1 MGIDLQTKIAALLD
15 EYPQLEGALMELS
28 PAFSK
33 LQNPVLRRTVAKVAT
48 LQQAAQI
55 AGISPAEMVQTLRK
69 AAGLID
75 KEVDS
80 MDRDSESEPQPNWF
94 DENKITIRFDARPML
109 DAGNSPMQEILRISK
124 ILGSGDILELKAP
137 FKPIPIMDLLVSK
150 GFDAWYSDGKAYFI
164 KSRR

>member
-1 MGIDLQTKIAALLD
+1 MGIDLQTKIATLLD
-15 EYPQLEGALMELS
+15 EYPQLEETLMELS

-69 AAGLID
+69 AAGLTD
-75 KEVDS
+75 KDVDR
-80 MDRDSESEPQPNWF
+80 RDGENDSDPQPEWF
-94 DENKITIRFDARPML
+94 DETKIAIRFDATSIL

-124 ILGSGDILELKAP
+124 ELGSGDILELKAP
-137 FKPIPIMDLLVSK
+137 FKPVPIMDLLESK
-150 GFDAWYSDGKAYFI
+150 GFDKWYCEGKAYFI
-164 KSRR
+164 RAKK

>member
-94 DENKITIRFDARPML
+94 DENKITIRFDATPLL
-109 DAGNSPMQEILRISK
+109 DGGNSPMQEILRISK
-124 ILGSGDILELKAP
+124 ELGSGDVLELKAP
-137 FKPIPIMDLLVSK
+137 FKPVPIMDLLESK
-150 GFDAWYSDGKAYFI
+150 GFDAWYRDGKAYFI
-164 KSRR
+164 KSNR